1 MKYRKKSVI
10 IEAVQLRWDTWE
22 EMCEFIG
29 VGKLTDN
36 QPEGKMNSLRLG
48 LDIPTHEGLMHAD
61 ENDYIIKEPFDKERK
76 FYPCKP
82 DIFKKTYELV
92 EEPEV

>member
-29 VGKLTDN
+29 VGRLTDN
-36 QPEGKMNSLRLG
+36 QPEGRMNSLRLG

-61 ENDYIIKEPFDKERK
+61 ENDFIIKGIQGE

-82 DIFKKTYELV
+82 DIFMKTYELV
-92 EEPEV
+92 EE